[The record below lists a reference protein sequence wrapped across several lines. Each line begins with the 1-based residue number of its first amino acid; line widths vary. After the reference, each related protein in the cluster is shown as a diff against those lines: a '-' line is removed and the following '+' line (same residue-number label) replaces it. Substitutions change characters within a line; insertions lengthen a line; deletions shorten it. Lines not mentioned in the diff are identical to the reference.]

1 MEIREK
7 IEKLKKRKNAVILAH
22 NYELPEI
29 QEVAD
34 FVGDS
39 LGLSMA
45 AAQTPCD
52 IIVFCGVY
60 FMAETA
66 KILSP
71 EKKVLIPEQE
81 ATCPMADM
89 LHVEDLRKLKKEHPG
104 ARVLCYV
111 NTYASVKAEC
121 DLVCTSANAQKM
133 VERGFREDDE
143 IIFVPDQHL
152 ACYVASLTGRRFILF
167 PGYCPVHVTITED
180 HIVQARKLHPQALV
194 LAHPECRAEVLRHA
208 DAVLSTEGMCRYVKS
223 SPHREFIIA
232 TEVGIIPRMKRESLE
247 KEFYPAFE
255 GAVCE
260 NMKKITL
267 DKLLASLEEEI
278 HEVLLPEE
286 VIEKAR
292 HSVERML
299 ALSR

>member
-1 MEIREK
+1 M
-7 IEKLKKRKNAVILAH
+7 
-22 NYELPEI
+22 
-29 QEVAD
+29 
-34 FVGDS
+34 GDS
-39 LGLSMA
+39 LGLSIA

-71 EKKVLIPEQE
+71 TKKVLIPDPE

-89 LHVEDLRKLKKEHPG
+89 LSVEDLRKLKGEHPQ

-121 DLVCTSANAQKM
+121 DLVCTSANAQKI
-133 VERGFREDDE
+133 VERGFGEDEE
-143 IIFVPDQHL
+143 IIFVPDQYL
-152 ACYVASLTGRRFILF
+152 ARYVASLTRRRFVLF
-167 PGYCPVHVTITED
+167 PGYCPVHVAITED
-180 HIVQARKLHPQALV
+180 HILQAKELHPQALV
-194 LAHPECRAEVLRHA
+194 LAHPECRPEVLRHA
-208 DAVLSTEGMCRYVKS
+208 DAVLSTEGMCRYVRS
-223 SPHREFIIA
+223 SSHREFVIA
-232 TEVGIIPRMKRESLE
+232 TEVGIIARMKKENPE

-255 GAVCE
+255 GALCE

-286 VIEKAR
+286 VIERAR
-292 HSVERML
+292 RSVERML